1 MSDRGPIVIC
11 DSGPLIH
18 LDELHC
24 LNLLDDFDRI
34 LVPKQ
39 VLQEVKHHRP
49 EFLADSGIRLQE
61 VDVVISTSPP
71 FQALVRTFSLD
82 LGEQA
87 ALSLMQDYPQAIL
100 LTDDAAARLAASSL
114 GYSIHGTI
122 GILIRSIRRN
132 QLKKIEVIDLLQSL
146 PMKSTLYIRP
156 ELLQEI
162 ISTLEQAV

>member
-1 MSDRGPIVIC
+1 MSDRGLIVIC
-11 DSGPLIH
+11 DAGPLIH

-24 LNLLDDFDRI
+24 LHLLDDFDRI

-39 VLQEVKHHRP
+39 VLQEVQSHRP
-49 EFLADSGIRLQE
+49 TILVDSGIQLQQ
-61 VDVVISTSPP
+61 VNVAIAASPP

-114 GYSIHGTI
+114 GYNIHGTI
-122 GILIRSIRRN
+122 GVLIRSIRRN
-132 QLKKIEVIDLLQSL
+132 QLNKIEVIDLLHRL
-146 PMKSTLYIRP
+146 PMKSTLHIRP

-162 ISTLEQAV
+162 IATLEQAA